1 MGKKVMEQIFSDAIN
16 HHHFNGTV
24 ATALG
29 QQIQDYLIAAIQ
41 NMRIRPGYNSSSL
54 DERIRDTQLL
64 RAF

>member
-41 NMRIRPGYNSSSL
+41 ICGSDL
-54 DERIRDTQLL
+54 DIIPVH
-64 RAF
+64 